1 MANVNGLL
9 PEISTDTLPVPPHG
23 AEGVMVREKETGTHA
38 LAESL
43 LHDMKHSHVTKAVK
57 MIGMI
62 FLISFF
68 PPDQ

>member
-43 LHDMKHSHVTKAVK
+43 LHDM
-57 MIGMI
+57 
-62 FLISFF
+62 
-68 PPDQ
+68 